1 MISETK
7 IQPSTIEKINIFV
20 ILFVLSV
27 LCVIIMAMGGYIL
40 VEHVI
45 DSPHPDRERVYGM
58 QIRMILKTLGLL
70 IFCTVIFAVMPF
82 GRHVTKVTVVKLRE
96 EFNKQENNFCS
107 KALTVIL
114 YFGIIIIFI
123 IILDKI

>member
-1 MISETK
+1 MTSEQK
-7 IQPSTIEKINIFV
+7 IQPSTIEKTNMFV
-20 ILFVLSV
+20 ILFVWSV
-27 LCVIIMAMGGYIL
+27 LCVIIMAMGGSIL
-40 VEHVI
+40 VEHI
-45 DSPHPDRERVYGM
+45 LDSPNPDRERMYGIH
-58 QIRMILKTLGLL
+58 IRMILKTMGLL

-82 GRHVTKVTVVKLRE
+82 GRNVTKVTMAKLGE

-114 YFGIIIIFI
+114 YFGILIIFI

>member
-7 IQPSTIEKINIFV
+7 IQPSTIEKINLFV
-20 ILFVLSV
+20 ILFVWAV
-27 LCVIIMAMGGYIL
+27 LCVLVMMMGGFIL
-40 VEHVI
+40 VEHI
-45 DSPHPDRERVYGM
+45 IGSPHPGREKTYGM
-58 QIRMILKTLGLL
+58 QIRMILKTMGLL

-82 GRHVTKVTVVKLRE
+82 GRHVTNVTMAKLGE

-114 YFGIIIIFI
+114 YFEILIIFI